1 LLAHLPASVRAITD
15 PLDAVGNTTKAV
27 TKGYAIGSAGL
38 ASLVL
43 FADYTHALEEY
54 GISTVFDLSNHMV
67 IVGLFIGG
75 LIPFLFAA
83 MAMEAVGRSASA
95 VVEEVRRQFREI
107 KGIMDGTGKP
117 DYERAVGLLTTA
129 AIKEMIIPSLLPIVI
144 PILVA
149 VFLGPAALAGLM
161 MGTIVT
167 GLFVAISMC
176 TGGGAWDNAK
186 KYIEEG
192 NHGGKG
198 SDAHKAAVTGDTVGD
213 PYKDTAGPAVNPL
226 IKIINIVAILLVP
239 VVAAFHGGAKPGAAV
254 PSVPVAV
261 TAPAAAVAAAVV
273 AAPAAAV
280 AAGNVATKA
289 IVEVDKAPETL
300 KGGSYPESVS
310 MYFDSGKVDLPADAA
325 AQVAKVV
332 EYSKSGP
339 NTKIGLSGFH
349 DASGDPAKNAELA
362 KNRARAAREMLV
374 KAGVPEDRI
383 IMVKPQQMSAGS
395 PDDKAARR
403 VDIYPAQ

>member
-1 LLAHLPASVRAITD
+1 
-15 PLDAVGNTTKAV
+15 
-27 TKGYAIGSAGL
+27 
-38 ASLVL
+38 
-43 FADYTHALEEY
+43 
-54 GISTVFDLSNHMV
+54 
-67 IVGLFIGG
+67 
-75 LIPFLFAA
+75 
-83 MAMEAVGRSASA
+83 
-95 VVEEVRRQFREI
+95 
-107 KGIMDGTGKP
+107 
-117 DYERAVGLLTTA
+117 
-129 AIKEMIIPSLLPIVI
+129 MIIPSLLPIVI

-239 VVAAFHGGAKPGAAV
+239 VVAAFHGGKPTAAV
-254 PSVPVAV
+254 TQSAPVAAIATAAV
-261 TAPAAAVAAAVV
+261 TAAPAVV
-273 AAPAAAV
+273 AAAAPVVAAA
-280 AAGNVATKA
+280 KA
-289 IVEVDKAPETL
+289 IVEVEKAPELL
-300 KGGSYPESVS
+300 KGASYPESVS
-310 MYFDSGKVDLPADAA
+310 LYFDSGKTAIPADAA
-325 AQVAKVV
+325 ALVGKIV

-339 NTKIGLSGFH
+339 NTKIGVSGFH
-349 DASGDPAKNAELA
+349 DASGDPAQNSELA
-362 KNRARAAREMLV
+362 KNRARHARDMLV
-374 KAGVPEDRI
+374 AAGVPEDRL

>member
-1 LLAHLPASVRAITD
+1 
-15 PLDAVGNTTKAV
+15 
-27 TKGYAIGSAGL
+27 
-38 ASLVL
+38 
-43 FADYTHALEEY
+43 
-54 GISTVFDLSNHMV
+54 
-67 IVGLFIGG
+67 
-75 LIPFLFAA
+75 
-83 MAMEAVGRSASA
+83 
-95 VVEEVRRQFREI
+95 
-107 KGIMDGTGKP
+107 
-117 DYERAVGLLTTA
+117 
-129 AIKEMIIPSLLPIVI
+129 
-144 PILVA
+144 
-149 VFLGPAALAGLM
+149 LM

-239 VVAAFHGGAKPGAAV
+239 VVAAFHGGKPTAAV
-254 PSVPVAV
+254 PHSAPVAV

-280 AAGNVATKA
+280 AAANVATKA

-310 MYFDSGKVDLPADAA
+310 MYFDSGKTDLPADAA